1 MSRRIQTAPA
11 TEEGALFLG
20 AAPDNQNR
28 GDDYL
33 DRLVKYIPAEII
45 ALYLGASNVVPNTV
59 WKNEVIALWVI
70 TAVTTICTPIYMRS
84 ATKDFKTQPTLW
96 SQVIISSIA
105 FPIWVFAMGGPFEV
119 TWPHWY
125 PNNKWIAAIVISFA
139 TFLAGIYKPD
149 TKPPTDPNAPKDPKA
164 NGDAT
169 KTDAPV
175 PPAQPA
181 AS

>member
-1 MSRRIQTAPA
+1 MSRRIQTVPA

-45 ALYLGASNVVPNTV
+45 ALYLGASNVVPHSGR
-59 WKNEVIALWVI
+59 KNEVIALWVI
-70 TAVTTICTPIYMRS
+70 AVLTTICTPIYMRY
-84 ATKDFKTQPTLW
+84 ATKDWKTQPTLW

-105 FPIWVFAMGGPFEV
+105 FPIWVFAMGGPFEA
-119 TWPHWY
+119 TWPNWY

-139 TFLAGIYKPD
+139 TFLAGIYQ
-149 TKPPTDPNAPKDPKA
+149 PTAPHPH
-164 NGDAT
+164 NDAT
-169 KTDAPV
+169 TTEEPA
-175 PPAQPA
+175 PPAEA
-181 AS
+181 AAG